1 MEKNRKM
8 NILKFDEKNH
18 IYTRNGIR
26 IPNVTEIISSV
37 IPRDFNAT
45 EWQMNRGTAVHRAMA
60 LFMNNN
66 LNKSTIDPRIKKRF
80 EAGKRAV
87 KELSLKP
94 PYVIEKP
101 LFHKIYNYAGKL
113 DLYLPEQK
121 LLIDWKS
128 SPDKSSQPQGGAY
141 ALLLENA
148 GYKVNKFYEIIL
160 KDSGKYTVNE
170 YKIAKCKRIFLS
182 CLTIYNFMEKQ

>member
-1 MEKNRKM
+1 MDKVQFN
-8 NILKFDEKNH
+8 EKNH
-18 IYTRNGIR
+18 IYTRNGIK
-26 IPNVTEIISSV
+26 IPNVTGIISSV

-45 EWQMNRGTAVHRAMA
+45 EWQMNRGTAVHRALA
-60 LFMNNN
+60 LF
-66 LNKSTIDPRIKKRF
+66 LQGRLDESTVDPRIRGKV

-182 CLTIYNFMEKQ
+182 CLTIYNFLEKKGGE

>member
-1 MEKNRKM
+1 MVK
-8 NILKFDEKNH
+8 LKLDEKNH
-18 IYTRNGIR
+18 KYTVDDKRV
-26 IPNVTEIISSV
+26 PSVTEIVNRV
-37 IPRDFNAT
+37 IPRDFYAD
-45 EWQMNRGTAVHRAMA
+45 EWYLKRGTAMHRALA
-60 LFMNNN
+60 LF
-66 LNKSTIDPRIKKRF
+66 LQGRLDESTVDPRIRGKV

-182 CLTIYNFMEKQ
+182 CLTIYNFLEKKGGE